1 MAEKKET
8 KEKKAK
14 NIHEI
19 KIEIKGDEWAK
30 KLDDAFKKEV
40 KKVKIDGFRQG
51 KAPRNIYEK
60 KYGKASLVVTAVDDS
75 MNEAYQ
81 EALKKFNDMPIVQP
95 TVEIEKA
102 NTDGVIYKFTFT
114 TKPEVK
120 INKYTNLGVKKD
132 TVKVTKKDVDNEI
145 ENLKKQYADL
155 QVKDGAIEN
164 GDTAIIDFEGFM
176 DGKAFE
182 GGKAENYSLEIGSN
196 SFIPGFEDALIG
208 LKSGD
213 EKDIDLTFPKD
224 YHAED
229 LKGKPVT
236 FKVKVHEVKT
246 KVYPELDEEFFKD
259 LGLDDV
265 KTKED
270 LEKTIKKAMTDQ
282 KEYEAENKYVDELFD
297 ALLKETKVEIPHEL
311 VHEEIDRMVKDY
323 EERLKMQGLTLEQ
336 FYKFTNS
343 NEDALKDQMHEEA
356 EKRVKLRFAI
366 DEIIN
371 LEKIDATDEEAEK
384 DAEEKAKKH
393 GMDKDEYIKAFGGLE
408 MLKYDIKVQKV
419 LDILKK

>member
-1 MAEKKET
+1 MAEKKEK

-102 NTDGVIYKFTFT
+102 DTDGVIYKFTFT

-120 INKYTNLGVKKD
+120 INKYTDLGVKKD
-132 TVKVTKKDVDNEI
+132 VVKVTKKDVDNEI